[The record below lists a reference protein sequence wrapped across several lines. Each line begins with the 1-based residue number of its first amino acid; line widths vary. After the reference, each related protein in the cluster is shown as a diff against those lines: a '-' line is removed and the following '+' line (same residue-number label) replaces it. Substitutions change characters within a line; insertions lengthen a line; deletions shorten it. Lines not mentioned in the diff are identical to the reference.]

1 MPRTKQR
8 QVSPMK
14 DKVEKYVIAYENI
27 CNKIKLKKEELKDLE
42 NKKKETESK
51 VLSLVLAENALTL
64 VDVLVLI
71 DKYKISENV
80 ENKTAD

>member
-1 MPRTKQR
+1 MT
-8 QVSPMK
+8 K
-14 DKVEKYVIAYENI
+14 DKIEKHVIAYESI
-27 CNKIKLKKEELKDLE
+27 CNKIMQKKQEIKDLE

-71 DKYKISENV
+71 DKYKISEVV
-80 ENKTAD
+80 ENKTTD